1 MQALESRTLVGR
13 EIFDLPLCF
22 SDVLIASPRITAS
35 RRLRATFSK
44 NRFYRRSTV
53 RCLCLSQI
61 TIANRA
67 TSNVRKNPRQGNCQG
82 GAVGTRNPAVGV
94 DSFSPASGTNRQKV
108 AVPGLRPSIVA
119 TTTVSFLPSCSVAA
133 IARMATFPKCF
144 TAAGEPI
151 PYPNPTRPDQPGA
164 GAAAG
169 TVAIYKENFDNWQR
183 FMLNSAALR
192 EGIVKSLGIDI
203 ERTQTD
209 AITGICVHNTNT
221 IMANIAQLYG
231 IVTSADLAL
240 LRAELALPLIG
251 TDHTTFSAHGAQFQ
265 EKVAILQRS
274 GHPLAQWD

>member
-1 MQALESRTLVGR
+1 MTDKISFDINLEDKPSQVYPIWLKQISTRAASLCADLYPYGLLFLVIPQALY
-13 EIFDLPLCF
+13 I
-22 SDVLIASPRITAS
+22 
-35 RRLRATFSK
+35 
-44 NRFYRRSTV
+44 
-53 RCLCLSQI
+53 
-61 TIANRA
+61 
-67 TSNVRKNPRQGNCQG
+67 
-82 GAVGTRNPAVGV
+82 
-94 DSFSPASGTNRQKV
+94 
-108 AVPGLRPSIVA
+108 
-119 TTTVSFLPSCSVAA
+119 
-133 IARMATFPKCF
+133 TFPKCF

-192 EGIVKSLGIDI
+192 EGIIKSLGIDI

-231 IVTSADLAL
+231 IVTSADLVL